1 MANTFQCNL
10 VVPANTASGG
20 RLEGLGFGNPATPPR
35 LNGGDRVEVVVTWAG
50 PNPPD
55 SVNGYFICAPTQNAG
70 SNQAAPS
77 PFKNGNNYVCF
88 TKLVAK
94 KGTSGQQYAFGSFTV
109 STGAPAGSYELTVV
123 VEDART
129 TPSAQWSEDPEFD
142 TTGG

>member
-10 VVPANTASGG
+10 VVPANAAGGG
-20 RLEGLGFGNPATPPR
+20 RLEGTGFGNPSTPPR

-55 SVNGYFICAPTQNAG
+55 SVNGYFICAPTQG
-70 SNQAAPS
+70 SNQTAPS

-88 TKLVAK
+88 TRLLAK
-94 KGTSGQQYAFGSFTV
+94 QAATGGQQYPFGSFTV
-109 STGAPAGSYELTVV
+109 STGAAAGSYELTVV
-123 VEDART
+123 IEDART
-129 TPSAQWSEDPEFD
+129 TPSVQWSEDPEFD